1 MAKTRRE
8 AQNPSPKSSPEAQNK
23 TAPKSSPEAD
33 QNDVMDFDELSG
45 DPGDQEETE
54 DPVITE
60 TPDPVKPDG
69 KIYGNQDK
77 EKRYPLKK
85 DWLKKIVVRQL
96 SVERASNG
104 EMIRLQSTAAIQTYD
119 PAYFNKLLKDNF
131 FSESRMEVEVLH
143 RP

>member
-1 MAKTRRE
+1 
-8 AQNPSPKSSPEAQNK
+8 
-23 TAPKSSPEAD
+23 
-33 QNDVMDFDELSG
+33 MDFDELSG

-69 KIYGNQDK
+69 KIYGNQDKEKRCNQDK